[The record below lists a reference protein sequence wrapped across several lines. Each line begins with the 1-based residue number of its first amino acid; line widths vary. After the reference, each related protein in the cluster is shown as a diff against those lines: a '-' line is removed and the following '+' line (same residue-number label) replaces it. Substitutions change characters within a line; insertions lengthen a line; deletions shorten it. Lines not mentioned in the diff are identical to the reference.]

1 LLPYAVCLVD
11 ERFLNGPLR
20 FHSTGWLHIP
30 RQHPFIRLGADMLK
44 ISLVAMFV
52 AIMTTLAIAASAL
65 PVPPETMSN
74 VAMSETV

>member
-1 LLPYAVCLVD
+1 
-11 ERFLNGPLR
+11 
-20 FHSTGWLHIP
+20 
-30 RQHPFIRLGADMLK
+30 MLK

-65 PVPPETMSN
+65 PVPPETGST